1 MFHQPHASITWPALL
16 VVVTHNV
23 LIVGVRVLREVP
35 LNQISGLVSREPE
48 EHTMDN
54 AISTGKV
61 TELSQEYLIFLR
73 QTLTGRRCGCGRC
86 SDSTV

>member
-1 MFHQPHASITWPALL
+1 MGNFRHNIFFFNRNLQVDVMFHQPHAGVTWPALL
-16 VVVTHNV
+16 VIVTHNV

-61 TELSQEYLIFLR
+61 TELSKECLIFF
-73 QTLTGRRCGCGRC
+73 
-86 SDSTV
+86 

>member
-1 MFHQPHASITWPALL
+1 MFHQPHAGVTWPALL

-48 EHTMDN
+48 GRMKDE

-61 TELSQEYLIFLR
+61 TKSSQEYLIFF
-73 QTLTGRRCGCGRC
+73 
-86 SDSTV
+86 